1 MFDVLSPEIWADISW
16 LAVAASTVAS
26 FVLGGLWFALT
37 MPKPYAAAVGLDGP
51 APAPTPLAMAGPLV
65 CNLVTIVT
73 TGVLV
78 EALGVQATGDA
89 AALGLLVGIGYLAAM
104 TFQIAI
110 NPVFAR
116 PLLYGAINAPYF
128 VVTSVLS
135 SVLLTAW

>member
-1 MFDVLSPEIWADISW
+1 MFDVLTQVSW

-26 FVLGGLWFALT
+26 FVLGGLWFAVAI
-37 MPKPYAAAVGLDGP
+37 PKPYAAAVGLDGP
-51 APAPTPLAMAGPLV
+51 APAPSPLAMVGPLV

-73 TGVLV
+73 SGVLV
-78 EALGVQATGDA
+78 EALGVEATSDA
-89 AALGLLVGIGYLAAM
+89 VLLGLIVGVGYLATM

-135 SVLLTAW
+135 AVLLTVW